1 MFDEER
7 TFTFPPN
14 AETRNYMLY
23 FGHRHA
29 RDCMNNTKNINVTKD
44 LKS

>member
-14 AETRNYMLY
+14 AETRNYMVY
-23 FGHRHA
+23 FGHGHA
-29 RDCMNNTKNINVTKD
+29 RDYINKHYKLYTLQK
-44 LKS
+44 L